1 MTIQLPSEPQKE
13 KPLPKWAAWTNF
25 QDSYYAYRLIQIFPE
40 CLPISEDEF
49 KSLPKQHAVLLLEKD
64 LRQLTNP
71 NCILDTIAEA
81 FTAKLLGELQGRCLS
96 SVTSEAYIYLRTL
109 SRKEPAPFPM
119 PGIAPSPLDDTGNV
133 SGGGFMVI
141 SKGGRAWLKSSGL
154 GEALGNDGELLN
166 GYSDIFVTLAASLM
180 ASPHLGG
187 RSYDTTSS
195 VMRDISF
202 TPEPKDAWEE
212 RMTQLRYLKD
222 LVGV

>member
-49 KSLPKQHAVLLLEKD
+49 NSLPKQHAVLLLERD

-71 NCILDTIAEA
+71 NYVLDTIAEA

-109 SRKEPAPFPM
+109 SRKEPELFPL
-119 PGIAPSPLDDTGNV
+119 PGIAPSPINNSNTARSSEL
-133 SGGGFMVI
+133 MVI
-141 SKGGRAWLKSSGL
+141 PRGGSAWLKSSGL

-166 GYSDIFVTLAASLM
+166 GYSDMFVTLAASLM

-187 RSYDTTSS
+187 TGYDRTSNVLMGVS
-195 VMRDISF
+195 LI
-202 TPEPKDAWEE
+202 PDAREVWEE
-212 RMTQLRYLKD
+212 RMAQLRYLKD